1 MIDNQGC
8 RANGR
13 GTLDCMGHA
22 TPVPVNGHLPV
33 VDLTPPSGRLC
44 FHGSIDK
51 GADSPL
57 KRIHEPF
64 SATSLEATTF
74 TLVCR
79 HSLCALGVRLLVFED
94 QRCAHQSGGHGAGI
108 CLGRRPRGERFTERD
123 DPPWPRRDGVLSW
136 PLVTVLSKSARRA
149 EWI

>member
-1 MIDNQGC
+1 MIDNRGG

-13 GTLDCMGHA
+13 GPLECVCRAM
-22 TPVPVNGHLPV
+22 PVPVNGHLPV
-33 VDLTPPSGRLC
+33 VDLTPPSGKLC
-44 FHGSIDK
+44 FHCSIDK

-74 TLVCR
+74 ALVCR
-79 HSLCALGVRLLVFED
+79 HPLRALGVRLLVFED

-108 CLGRRPRGERFTERD
+108 CLGRRPWGERFTERD
-123 DPPWPRRDGVLSW
+123 DPPGPRRDGVLSR